1 MHEIWSGLLI
11 CSSAAIIAIVV
22 PDLEDLIALIG
33 AVASSALALIF
44 PALLEIA
51 VFWPD
56 RRERKFLFVLP
67 WVVWVVKDCLILFL
81 GIAGLMLGTYASIS
95 NIIQN
100 IGAPE
105 EQCRSIYRH

>member
-1 MHEIWSGLLI
+1 MFLF
-11 CSSAAIIAIVV
+11 AALVAIVV

-44 PALLEIA
+44 PAILEIA

-56 RRERKFLFVLP
+56 RRERKFCFILP
-67 WVVWVVKDCLILFL
+67 WVVWVVKDCLILSL
-81 GIAGLMLGTYASIS
+81 GIVGLVMGTYSSIS

-100 IGAPE
+100 IGSADDPC
-105 EQCRSIYRH
+105 QSIYRH